1 MMSGEVARIVV
12 LASGSGTNLQAILNE
27 IATGKLNVDIIAV
40 VSDNPDAYALERGKQ
55 FGAATYTIDFSQA
68 DNRHAYDAALENLLL
83 ELNADLVV
91 LAGYMRI
98 LAASTV
104 NAFAGRMLNVH
115 PSLLPAYP
123 GLDTYRRVLAAGD
136 RWHGTTVHFVTP
148 ALDAGPAVAQYRVR
162 IGPADTEPT
171 LRKRVQAGEY
181 IIYPLV
187 IGWFSCGRLSC
198 QEETV
203 YLDQSPLRQPVTLY
217 ES

>member
-1 MMSGEVARIVV
+1 MMPEVAARIVV
-12 LASGSGTNLQAILNE
+12 LASGSGTNLQAILNQV
-27 IATGKLNVDIIAV
+27 ATGKLNANIVAV
-40 VSDNPDAYALERGKQ
+40 VSDNPAAYALERGKE
-55 FGAATYTIDFSQA
+55 FGAKTYTLDFKKSP
-68 DNRHAYDAALENLLL
+68 NRSAYDVALENLLL

-148 ALDAGPAVAQYRVR
+148 ALDAGPAVAQYRIR

-187 IGWFSCGRLSC
+187 IGWFSSGRLLC
-198 QEETV
+198 QDETV
-203 YLDQSPLRQPVTLY
+203 YLDQSPLRQPVTIY
-217 ES
+217 EA

>member
-1 MMSGEVARIVV
+1 MRGTGSRVVV
-12 LASGSGTNLQAILNE
+12 LASGSGTNLQAILDQIE
-27 IATGKLNVDIIAV
+27 AGKLDIQLIAV

-55 FGAATYTIDFSQA
+55 FGAPAHTIDFSA
-68 DNRHAYDAALENLLL
+68 ARNRNAYDAALEELLL
-83 ELNADLVV
+83 ELNPDLVV

-148 ALDAGPAVAQYRVR
+148 ALDAGPPVAQYRVR

-171 LRKRVQAGEY
+171 LRKRVQEGEY
-181 IIYPLV
+181 IIYPQV
-187 IGWFSCGRLSC
+187 IDWFSRGRLMC
-198 QEETV
+198 KDETV
-203 YLDQSPLRQPVTLY
+203 YLDQSPLDEPVTIY